1 MTSWLDRQGW
11 LDGAADA
18 LQPAV
23 KAVFGAPGGAR
34 GTPRSPAERS
44 PAKITRPARRDVKN
58 FLHGT
63 WLGHPLHPVL
73 TDIPLGAWTATLL
86 LDALGDRRGR
96 WGVARAA
103 DASLALGLAGALGSA
118 VTGLTDW
125 SETDGRPR
133 RVGVAHAALNVGA
146 TLLFGGSLLCRGRGS
161 RGTGRGLAMAG
172 YLAALAAAYLGGELV
187 YHEQIGVDHS
197 SGRELPQK
205 FTPVLDESEL
215 GEGELKRVLYKETPL
230 LLVRRGGRIYSLAE
244 TCAHLGGPLAQGKLE
259 GDTVVCPWHAS
270 RFSLQSGEVVDGPS
284 AFPQPCLQA
293 RTRNGK
299 IEVRTAR
306 D

>member
-23 KAVFGAPGGAR
+23 KGTFGALG
-34 GTPRSPAERS
+34 
-44 PAKITRPARRDVKN
+44 PAKRDVKN

-73 TDIPLGAWTATLL
+73 TDIPLGAWTVTLL

-96 WGVARAA
+96 SGVARAA

-133 RVGVAHAALNVGA
+133 RVGMAHAALNVGA

-172 YLAALAAAYLGGELV
+172 YFATIAAAYLGGELV

-215 GEGELKRVLYKETPL
+215 PEGKLKRVLYKETPL
-230 LLVRRGGRIYSLAE
+230 LLVRRGDRVYALAE
-244 TCAHLGGPLAQGKLE
+244 TCAHLGGPLSEGKLE
-259 GDTVVCPWHAS
+259 DDTVVCPWHAS
-270 RFSLQSGEVVDGPS
+270 RFTLESGEVVDGPS
-284 AFPQPCLQA
+284 AFPQPCLKT
-293 RTRNGK
+293 RIRNGQ
-299 IEVRTAR
+299 IEVKTT
-306 D
+306 